1 VAAAHGG
8 PVAAASARAAAQRV
22 SDDLVAQ
29 FLGAHD
35 EQMERMDALAQEM
48 RGRLT
53 GLQDAVGGL
62 LDGPWRTALVHIDEA
77 GRQPQAREREL
88 ELASSATRHHGR
100 AFDLVGAPIPI
111 TLEQTPANPPK
122 AASGLH
128 DKVHVPP
135 QA

>member
-1 VAAAHGG
+1 
-8 PVAAASARAAAQRV
+8 
-22 SDDLVAQ
+22 
-29 FLGAHD
+29 
-35 EQMERMDALAQEM
+35 MDALAQEM

-77 GRQPQAREREL
+77 GRQPQASEREL